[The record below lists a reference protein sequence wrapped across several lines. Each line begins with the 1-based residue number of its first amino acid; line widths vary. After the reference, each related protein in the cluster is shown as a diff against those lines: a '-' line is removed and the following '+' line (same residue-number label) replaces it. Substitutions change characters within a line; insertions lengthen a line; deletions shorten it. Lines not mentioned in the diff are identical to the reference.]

1 MKKQNLIMLALP
13 GIIIAFALSLLGRQL
28 SQGFPLLDAFF
39 VAFIAAIMVG
49 IFFKNKSMLWMGT
62 AFCKDLLLPIGLLLY
77 GTQMNQLEI
86 SRLDPPIVLFSVLN
100 MFLYFG
106 IIFICNRFLFRIRNN
121 KISYLNGGANA
132 ICGISATAV
141 FVPFVDAKEDEI
153 SMTLLAVV
161 VTGMIS
167 VFATWFIIQPAV
179 QFSSPEYAT
188 FCGLTLNQTGAVKE
202 AAGFMGKDAVAL
214 ASTIKFFRTCLL
226 IPVAFA
232 LMFLTR
238 YAGGTAKKLSMLAM
252 EKAMIYGIMIALLFF
267 GASLLF
273 SFTPLQA
280 YAKPIRPWFTIIFG
294 MFLVSVGLLC
304 DVKKF
309 FKKEFL
315 LNMAS
320 SSIAWVFVAIVNI
333 LLIKSLR

>member
-1 MKKQNLIMLALP
+1 MAIP
-13 GIIIAFALSLLGRQL
+13 GIVISFLLSLLGQTL
-28 SQGFPLLDAFF
+28 SRGFPLLDAFF

-49 IFFKNKSMLWMGT
+49 IFFKNKTMLWLGT

-77 GTQMNQLEI
+77 GTQINQLEI
-86 SRLDPPIVLFSVLN
+86 SKLDPAVLLFSVLN
-100 MFLYFG
+100 MLLYFA
-106 IIFICNRFLFRIRNN
+106 IIFFCNRFLFGIRNN

-141 FVPFVDAKEDEI
+141 FVPFVDAKEEEI

-161 VTGMIS
+161 VTGALS
-167 VFATWFIIQPAV
+167 VFATWFIIQPV
-179 QFSSPEYAT
+179 VNFSWPQYAT

-214 ASTIKFFRTCLL
+214 ATNIKFFRTCLL
-226 IPVAFA
+226 IPVAFS

-238 YAGGTAKKLSMLAM
+238 YAGGTAKKLSLPAM
-252 EKAMIYGIMIALLFF
+252 EKAMIYGIVIALLFF

-273 SFTPLQA
+273 SFTPLQQ

-320 SSIAWVFVAIVNI
+320 SSIAWVFVAIANI